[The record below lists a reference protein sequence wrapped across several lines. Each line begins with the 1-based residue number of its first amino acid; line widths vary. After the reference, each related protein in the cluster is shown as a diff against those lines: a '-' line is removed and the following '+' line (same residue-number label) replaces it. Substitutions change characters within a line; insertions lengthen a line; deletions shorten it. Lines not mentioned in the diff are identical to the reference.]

1 MLEIIICEDNE
12 RQRNEIEKI
21 ISEGIINFKLD
32 VKIVLSTSSYEEVIT
47 HVETSNSKTFI
58 YFLDVDISDKIN
70 GIELAKI
77 IRKYDPKG
85 YIIFVTSHSEMTL
98 LTFQYKVQAMDYI
111 AKNNENDMKKR
122 IIECIEEAIND
133 YKNADLLE
141 TNTIQIN
148 FGSRS
153 VNYNL
158 KDILF
163 FETTDKNH
171 KIRVHTMEEQLEFYG
186 TLKEIEKLVTIDF
199 YKSHRSY
206 LVNTRNIKTIDKDK
220 MMIYMVNDEVC
231 YIASSFLKG
240 LLRKCWN

>member
-1 MLEIIICEDNE
+1 MLEVIICEDNE
-12 RQRNEIEKI
+12 KQRNEIEKI

-32 VKIVLSTSSYEEVIT
+32 IRVALSTDSYEEVIS
-47 HVETSNSKTFI
+47 HVETSNVKTFI
-58 YFLDVDISDKIN
+58 YFFDVDISDKIN

-111 AKNNENDMKKR
+111 IKNNEKDMKNR
-122 IIECIEEAIND
+122 IIECIQEAIENH
-133 YKNADLLE
+133 KNAEILGI
-141 TNTIQIN
+141 NTIQIN
-148 FGSRS
+148 FGSKII
-153 VNYNL
+153 NYNF

-171 KIRVHTMEEQLEFYG
+171 KIRLHTMEEQLEFYG
-186 TLKEIEKLVTIDF
+186 SLKEVEKLVTPDF

-206 LVNTRNIKTIDKDK
+206 LINTRNIKTIDKDK
-220 MMIYMVNDEVC
+220 MIIHMINDEVC
-231 YIASSFLKG
+231 YIASGFLKG
-240 LLRKCWN
+240 LLRKCLN